1 MAGYGK
7 GLGQHQNLDILSQQI
22 NYQTQYN
29 MSYQH
34 YLQQVQAYGQGL
46 NKKVQDQQDLQFLS
60 AVQWQQQHQE
70 VWGVLFV
77 ELYLCPGCKGLW
89 LILRELQWAWA
100 KVGWLFGFSQF
111 SVPEWKIL
119 LNEGKD
125 FYIESFLQHQKAL
138 IYCK

>member
-29 MSYQH
+29 MIYQH

-70 VWGVLFV
+70 V
-77 ELYLCPGCKGLW
+77 
-89 LILRELQWAWA
+89 
-100 KVGWLFGFSQF
+100 
-111 SVPEWKIL
+111 
-119 LNEGKD
+119 
-125 FYIESFLQHQKAL
+125 
-138 IYCK
+138 

>member
-1 MAGYGK
+1 MHNIAGYGK
-7 GLGQHQNLDILSQQI
+7 GLGQYQNLDILSQQI

-70 VWGVLFV
+70 V
-77 ELYLCPGCKGLW
+77 
-89 LILRELQWAWA
+89 
-100 KVGWLFGFSQF
+100 
-111 SVPEWKIL
+111 
-119 LNEGKD
+119 
-125 FYIESFLQHQKAL
+125 
-138 IYCK
+138 

>member
-7 GLGQHQNLDILSQQI
+7 GLRQHQNLDILSQQI

-29 MSYQH
+29 MSSQH

-70 VWGVLFV
+70 V
-77 ELYLCPGCKGLW
+77 
-89 LILRELQWAWA
+89 
-100 KVGWLFGFSQF
+100 
-111 SVPEWKIL
+111 
-119 LNEGKD
+119 
-125 FYIESFLQHQKAL
+125 
-138 IYCK
+138 